1 MLTYRRPYL
10 SVTEQ
15 AFIRE
20 WIAPTGAKPDAFGNY
35 ILRIGDAPILW
46 SSHTDTVHVHEGR
59 QKIKVTASGVASLHD
74 DNFMST
80 CLGAD
85 DTTGCW
91 IMKEMIAAEVPGL
104 YIFHRGEEKGGK
116 GSKWIIKNTP
126 EILKGIKVAIAFDRM
141 NYGDVITSQGG
152 GTTASHQFAFD
163 MGDLL
168 GPWWKPSPGVYTDT
182 AEYAEIVP
190 ECSNLSVGYFNQHME
205 SEWQDLAFASYLR
218 DKMISTS
225 VYEIIEMAS
234 RTPKPRYECYPY
246 YKGQYDYNGY
256 DKKKD
261 KEYDYPYTGSAPPY
275 TGKKNLDQ
283 LGRNGGYEE
292 EDDESYWERHD
303 TRGGD
308 DEETF
313 HRLVER
319 FPRCAVSLFMAYG
332 VSIDD
337 LKNHIMEELNIS
349 NVWDG

>member
-1 MLTYRRPYL
+1 
-10 SVTEQ
+10 
-15 AFIRE
+15 
-20 WIAPTGAKPDAFGNY
+20 
-35 ILRIGDAPILW
+35 
-46 SSHTDTVHVHEGR
+46 
-59 QKIKVTASGVASLHD
+59 
-74 DNFMST
+74 
-80 CLGAD
+80 
-85 DTTGCW
+85 
-91 IMKEMIAAEVPGL
+91 MKEMIAAEVPGL

-261 KEYDYPYTGSAPPY
+261 KEYDYPYGGSTPPY
-275 TGKKNLDQ
+275 TGKKNLDHP